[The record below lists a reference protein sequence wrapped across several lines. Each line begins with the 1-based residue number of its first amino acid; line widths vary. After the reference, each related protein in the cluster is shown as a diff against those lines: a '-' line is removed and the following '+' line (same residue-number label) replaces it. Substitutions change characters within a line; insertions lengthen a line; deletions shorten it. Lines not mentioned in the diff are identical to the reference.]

1 MPSASIDSIVYS
13 PAASPTS
20 VTVPSASVCS
30 VSINVPFAVRTTTGV
45 VGARWLS
52 TVGPDG
58 DADVRVVV
66 GGSAFAVVPVPVSA
80 AAGTRSAAVRCS
92 VVKSKDCD
100 AVGAE
105 IAAVSSTGA
114 SVFGDVVGAGP
125 VEVGPTSVVLGD
137 GVVVVD
143 ASSVVVVDVGAWV
156 VVGDGTSVVVVVVVG
171 AAVVVLDVGSVV
183 VVIDVDVGGSVV
195 VVVVE
200 EDTVVEVGASV
211 VVVDVGGSVVVVV
224 VVDVGGSVVVEVVV
238 EVDVGGTV
246 VVVVVDVGDPVVVVV
261 LDDVVVVGVV
271 VVVED
276 GVAKLRIEPA

>member
-13 PAASPTS
+13 PAATPTS

-80 AAGTRSAAVRCS
+80 TAGTRSAAVRYS
-92 VVKSKDCD
+92 VVKNKDCD

-156 VVGDGTSVVVVVVVG
+156 VVGDGTSVVVVVVG

-261 LDDVVVVGVV
+261 GVVVGVV